1 MTGGNHGKGKE
12 EKAEETEVRVFFR
25 DGKIDIIPQK
35 FWDDYEVLAKDSGTY
50 LIIIKNEQW
59 IAGYNMRDVT
69 AFTVG

>member
-1 MTGGNHGKGKE
+1 MAKVK
-12 EKAEETEVRVFFR
+12 KKKPKKQKIRVFFR

-35 FWDDYEVLAKDSGTY
+35 FWDDYEVLAKDSGIY

-69 AFTVG
+69 AITVG

>member
-1 MTGGNHGKGKE
+1 MAKK
-12 EKAEETEVRVFFR
+12 KKDKKRKKQKIRIFFR
-25 DGKIDIIPQK
+25 DGRKDIIPQRL
-35 FWDDYEVLAKDSGTY
+35 WDDYDFIAKDSGIY

>member
-1 MTGGNHGKGKE
+1 MAMKKDR
-12 EKAEETEVRVFFR
+12 KRKKQKSRIFFR
-25 DGKIDIIPQK
+25 DGKKDIIPQK
-35 FWDDYEVLAKDSGTY
+35 FWDDYEVLAKDSGIY

>member
-1 MTGGNHGKGKE
+1 MAKK
-12 EKAEETEVRVFFR
+12 KDRKRKKQKIRIFFR
-25 DGKIDIIPQK
+25 DGKKDIIPQK
-35 FWDDYEVLAKDSGTY
+35 LWDDYEVLAKDSGIY

>member
-1 MTGGNHGKGKE
+1 MAKK
-12 EKAEETEVRVFFR
+12 KKDKKRKKQKICIFFR
-25 DGKIDIIPQK
+25 DGRKDIIPQRL
-35 FWDDYEVLAKDSGTY
+35 WDDYEVLAKDSGIY